1 MTEPRSV
8 ATTDTHDAVG
18 NLVRDIKGSTKKPSA
33 YDADDR
39 LRDIKVGKAGG
50 AWAFMATL
58 GSGGVRTLGL
68 PTVHGRTQRHPR
80 HNRRLGL
87 RNLLSV
93 NLYRPSL
100 GNYEI
105 LIEPQIPPA

>member
-68 PTVHGRTQRHPR
+68 PTVHDGIERRRTDYLELARAFPPDLPVV
-80 HNRRLGL
+80 RRL
-87 RNLLSV
+87 
-93 NLYRPSL
+93 
-100 GNYEI
+100 
-105 LIEPQIPPA
+105 